1 MTYSLSV
8 VLLIPAAHKDAINAL
23 AESLGWGPDNVA
35 IPLSD
40 GSWFGC
46 HTWATSEFM
55 DYFASAPPEAAA
67 TIEALI
73 VSTREGGS
81 PAEHWAQALEENG
94 LTVDVPDEQVNF
106 GVA

>member
-1 MTYSLSV
+1 MTYTLSV

-23 AESLGWGPDNVA
+23 ADQLGWGPDNLA

-40 GSWFGC
+40 ATWFGC
-46 HTWATSEFM
+46 HTWATSGFM
-55 DYFASAPPEAAA
+55 DHFASAPPEAAA

-81 PAEHWAQALEENG
+81 PAEHWAQALIENG
-94 LTVDVPDEQVNF
+94 LVVDAADEQL
-106 GVA
+106 